1 MVPYEDNLNIEIENE
16 NLEKILPRLDDMS
29 DIEQKMLRRK
39 AKLDRE
45 WKIDQVCNYLI
56 NNRLKP
62 LMNR

>member
-1 MVPYEDNLNIEIENE
+1 MSDSIEEFYRKRLSVVPYEDNLNIEIENE

-45 WKIDQVCNYLI
+45 WKID
-56 NNRLKP
+56 
-62 LMNR
+62 